1 MRRIV
6 VAAAASLCVVSLAAI
21 ASADT
26 LVLRDGTRVP
36 GTIVSIA
43 ARIITFEDSSG
54 ISQRYSA
61 NEVASLEFTS
71 TDRRNVAAS
80 MDDRATGIRAILLD
94 SRSIIVDGPPFLV
107 LPGHRTTMSR

>member
-26 LVLRDGTRVP
+26 LILRDGTRVP
-36 GTIVSIA
+36 GTIVGIA
-43 ARIITFEDSSG
+43 ARMITFEDSSG
-54 ISQRYSA
+54 ILRRYSA

-71 TDRRNVAAS
+71 TERRNVAAS
-80 MDDRATGIRAILLD
+80 TDDRATGIAEIVLD
-94 SRSIIVDGPPFLV
+94 SRAITVDGRPFLA
-107 LPGHRTTMSR
+107 LPGHRATMRR

>member
-6 VAAAASLCVVSLAAI
+6 LAAAASLCVVSLAAI

-26 LVLRDGTRVP
+26 LVMKDGTRVP

-43 ARIITFEDSSG
+43 ERVITFEDSSG

-107 LPGHRTTMSR
+107 LPGHRTTMRR